1 LSKPRPKQLFCKYP
15 FYLREKKKK
24 EKETR
29 HRKTRRRRSRR
40 QGSTKKVA
48 YATQGQEVNP

>member
-15 FYLREKKKK
+15 FHLRKKKKK

-29 HRKTRRRRSRR
+29 HRKTRRRSRR